1 MTDSR
6 VRDLGWDDSLY
17 DDHPRDGAARRGADT
32 GRTPH
37 TDPEDP
43 AEDADDGD
51 GPPGGPRPKRRG
63 RRVVRWTAI
72 TLAVLILGTAG
83 AGYAYYE
90 HLSDNIRKGKR
101 NSGDSD
107 VAKAPT
113 NAVNILLL
121 GADGRNSA
129 ENLKLGGAK
138 YTKGDPPRADVIM
151 LLHISADR
159 SNMSVVSI
167 PRDTRVPIPECTDP
181 ETGKKFA
188 ATTHA
193 IINESLMRGG
203 PGCTLATVQ
212 NLTKV
217 YIDHWMTIDFAGVV
231 KMADAVG
238 GVEVCVNQPV
248 WDHPTPQQPGGSG
261 LKLKAGAQKITG
273 KTALQWLRTRHAF
286 ESDLGRARAQHM
298 YMNSMV
304 RELRSQNVFTDAGR
318 LGGLAE
324 AATNAL
330 QVSEEIGTPK
340 KLFDLGM
347 QLKSV
352 PSDRITMLTM
362 PPVTDTENDQHYM
375 PDPVAA
381 PKVWS
386 RLVHDLPF
394 DDKGKKKAKKKPAES
409 GPAAR
414 PAADVPVAVVNGTA
428 GDAAGTPV
436 NGRAGVLAE
445 ALVRSGFGQA
455 ALVGTAQPSA
465 ATVIEYPASEGAQ
478 GRSDALAVAK
488 VFKLPAGVVKESS
501 HVGSV
506 TLVVGADWRDGTVF
520 QGGADDDGT
529 LPKSAGALNGANDS
543 ACMDVYRP
551 YRWDPDLG

>member
-17 DDHPRDGAARRGADT
+17 EARPQGGERGTDAPED
-32 GRTPH
+32 PH
-37 TDPEDP
+37 TDP
-43 AEDADDGD
+43 ADG
-51 GPPGGPRPKRRG
+51 GGHRQPGPRRPQRRR
-63 RRVVRWTAI
+63 RRVVRWTAV

-90 HLSDNIRKGKR
+90 HLSNNIRKGKR
-101 NSGDSD
+101 NSGESD

-113 NAVNILLL
+113 NALNILLL
-121 GADGRNSA
+121 GADGRNSE

-138 YTKGDPPRADVIM
+138 YTKGEAPRADVIM
-151 LLHISADR
+151 LVHLSADR

-167 PRDTRVPIPECTDP
+167 PRDTRVPIPKCTDP
-181 ETGKKFA
+181 KTGRTFP

-193 IINESLMRGG
+193 IINESLARGG

-212 NLTKV
+212 NLTGV

-238 GVEVCVNQPV
+238 GVEVCVKQPV

-261 LKLKAGAQKITG
+261 LKLDKGKQKISG
-273 KTALQWLRTRHAF
+273 KKALQWLRTRHAF
-286 ESDLGRARAQHM
+286 ESDLGRAKAQHM

-304 RELRSQNVFTDAGR
+304 RELRSQNIFTDGGR
-318 LGGLAE
+318 LRALAE
-324 AATNAL
+324 AATKAL

-340 KLFDLGM
+340 KLYDLGM

-352 PSDRITMLTM
+352 PSNRITMLTM

-386 RLVHDLPF
+386 RLVHDEPF
-394 DDKGKKKAKKKPAES
+394 DDNGKKKAKKKPAES

-414 PAADVPVAVVNGTA
+414 PAADIPVSVVNGTA
-428 GDAAGTPV
+428 GDSTGTPV
-436 NGRAGVLAE
+436 NGRAGTVAGVLAR
-445 ALVRSGFGQA
+445 AGFGQA
-455 ALVGTAQPSA
+455 AASTTPEPSA
-465 ATVIEYPASEGAQ
+465 TTVLSYPADEGAQ

-488 VFKLPAGVVKESS
+488 VLKLPSGVVKESS

-506 TLVVGADWRDGTVF
+506 TLLVGADWRDGTVF
-520 QGGADDDGT
+520 SGTGEDDGG
-529 LPKSAGALNGANDS
+529 LPTSAGALNGSNDS

-551 YRWDPDLG
+551 YRWDPGLG

>member
-17 DDHPRDGAARRGADT
+17 DARPQGGERGTHAPEN
-32 GRTPH
+32 PH
-37 TDPEDP
+37 TDP
-43 AEDADDGD
+43 ADG
-51 GPPGGPRPKRRG
+51 GGHRHPGPRRRR
-63 RRVVRWTAI
+63 RRVVRWTAV

-90 HLSDNIRKGKR
+90 HLSNNIRKGKR
-101 NSGDSD
+101 NSGESD

-113 NAVNILLL
+113 NALNILLL
-121 GADGRNSA
+121 GADGRNSE

-138 YTKGDPPRADVIM
+138 YTKGEAPRADVIM
-151 LLHISADR
+151 LVHLSADR

-167 PRDTRVPIPECTDP
+167 PRDTRVPIPKCTDP
-181 ETGKKFA
+181 KTGRTFA

-193 IINESLMRGG
+193 IINESLARGG

-212 NLTKV
+212 NLTGV

-238 GVEVCVNQPV
+238 GVEVCVKQPV
-248 WDHPTPQQPGGSG
+248 WDHPTRQQPGGSG
-261 LKLKAGAQKITG
+261 LKLDKGKQKISG
-273 KTALQWLRTRHAF
+273 KKALQWLRTRHAF
-286 ESDLGRARAQHM
+286 ESDLGRAKAQHM

-304 RELRSQNVFTDAGR
+304 RELRSQNIFTDGGR
-318 LGGLAE
+318 LQALAE
-324 AATNAL
+324 AATKAL

-340 KLFDLGM
+340 KLYDLGM

-352 PSDRITMLTM
+352 PSNRITMLTM

-386 RLVHDLPF
+386 RLVHDEPF
-394 DDKGKKKAKKKPAES
+394 DDNGKKKATKKQQAES

-414 PAADVPVAVVNGTA
+414 PAADIPVSVVNGTA
-428 GDAAGTPV
+428 GDSTGTPV
-436 NGRAGVLAE
+436 NGRARTVAGVLAR
-445 ALVRSGFGQA
+445 AGFGRA
-455 ALVGTAQPSA
+455 AASTTPEPSA
-465 ATVIEYPASEGAQ
+465 TTVLSYPAGDGAQ

-488 VFKLPAGVVKESS
+488 VLKLPSGVVKESS

-506 TLVVGADWRDGTVF
+506 TLLVGADWRDGTVF
-520 QGGADDDGT
+520 GGAGEDDGG
-529 LPKSAGALNGANDS
+529 LPTSAGALNGSNDS

-551 YRWDPDLG
+551 YRWDPGLG

>member
-1 MTDSR
+1 WR
-6 VRDLGWDDSLY
+6 GRE
-17 DDHPRDGAARRGADT
+17 RR
-32 GRTPH
+32 RP
-37 TDPEDP
+37 PEAP
-43 AEDADDGD
+43 S
-51 GPPGGPRPKRRG
+51 PPRPPRRCH
-63 RRVVRWTAI
+63 RVVRWTAV

-90 HLSDNIRKGKR
+90 HLSHNIRKGKR
-101 NSGDSD
+101 NSGSSD

-113 NAVNILLL
+113 NALNVLLL
-121 GADGRNSA
+121 GADGRNSR
-129 ENLKLGGAK
+129 ENLSLGGAR
-138 YTKGDPPRADVIM
+138 YTKGEAPRADVIM
-151 LLHISADR
+151 LLHVSADR

-167 PRDTRVPIPECTDP
+167 PRDTRVPIPQCTDP
-181 ETGKKFA
+181 KTGRRFA

-193 IINESLMRGG
+193 IINESLARGG
-203 PGCTLATVQ
+203 PGCTLAAVQ
-212 NLTKV
+212 NLTGV

-238 GVEVCVNQPV
+238 GVEVCVKQPV

-261 LKLKAGAQKITG
+261 LKLKAGRQKITG
-273 KTALQWLRTRHAF
+273 KKALQWLRTRHAF
-286 ESDLGRARAQHM
+286 ESDLGRAKAQHM
-298 YMNSMV
+298 YLNAMV
-304 RELRSQNVFTDAGR
+304 RELRSQNVFTDGGR
-318 LGGLAE
+318 LGDLAE
-324 AATNAL
+324 AATRAL

-386 RLVHDLPF
+386 RLVNDVPF
-394 DDKGKKKAKKKPAES
+394 DDKGRKKPQAKPGAS

-414 PAADVPVAVVNGTA
+414 PAADIPVAVVNGTA
-428 GDAAGTPV
+428 GDATGTPV
-436 NGRAGVLAE
+436 NGRARALAH
-445 ALVRSGFGQA
+445 ALAGAGFGQA
-455 ALVGTAQPSA
+455 AAVTTAQPSA
-465 ATVIEYPASEGAQ
+465 ATVIDYPAAEGAQ

-488 VFKLPAGVVKESS
+488 VFGLPGGVVKASS

-520 QGGADDDGT
+520 RGAADDDGA
-529 LPKSAGALNGANDS
+529 LLRSAGALNGANES
-543 ACMDVYRP
+543 ACMDVYAP
-551 YRWDPDLG
+551 YRWNPGLG

>member
-17 DDHPRDGAARRGADT
+17 DDHPRDGAAQRGT
-32 GRTPH
+32 GPARAPH
-37 TDPEDP
+37 TDP
-43 AEDADDGD
+43 AGDDGD
-51 GPPGGPRPKRRG
+51 GRHDGPRPARRG
-63 RRVVRWTAI
+63 RRVVRWTAV
-72 TLAVLILGTAG
+72 TLALLILGTAG

-90 HLSDNIRKGKR
+90 HLSHNIRKGKR
-101 NSGDSD
+101 NSGASD

-113 NAVNILLL
+113 NALNVLLL
-121 GADGRNSA
+121 GADGRNSE
-129 ENLKLGGAK
+129 ENLKLGGAR
-138 YTKGDPPRADVIM
+138 YTKGEAPRADVIM
-151 LLHISADR
+151 LLHVSADR

-181 ETGKKFA
+181 KTGKKFA
-188 ATTHA
+188 PTTHA
-193 IINESLMRGG
+193 IINESLARGG

-217 YIDHWMTIDFAGVV
+217 YIDHWMMIDFAGVV

-238 GVEVCVNQPV
+238 GVEVCVKQPV

-261 LKLKAGAQKITG
+261 LKLEAGRQKITG
-273 KTALQWLRTRHAF
+273 KKALQWLRTRHAF
-286 ESDLGRARAQHM
+286 ESDLGRAKAQHM

-304 RELRSQNVFTDAGR
+304 RELRSQNVFTDGGR
-318 LGGLAE
+318 LRNLAE

-340 KLFDLGM
+340 KLFELGM

-386 RLVHDLPF
+386 RLVRDVPF
-394 DDKGKKKAKKKPAES
+394 DDKGKKEAEKKPDGSA
-409 GPAAR
+409 PAAR
-414 PAADVPVAVVNGTA
+414 PAADIPVTVVNGTA

-436 NGRAGVLAE
+436 NGRARALAG
-445 ALVRSGFGQA
+445 ALTRAGFGQA
-455 ALVGTAQPSA
+455 SADTTAQPSA
-465 ATVIEYPASEGAQ
+465 ATVIDYPAAEGAQ

-488 VFKLPAGVVKESS
+488 VFKLPGSVVKESS
-501 HVGSV
+501 HVASV

-520 QGGADDDGT
+520 EGAADDDGT
-529 LPKSAGALNGANDS
+529 LPRSAGALNGANDS

-551 YRWDPDLG
+551 YRWDPGLG

>member
-17 DDHPRDGAARRGADT
+17 DDHPRDGTPQRGTDAV
-32 GRTPH
+32 RAPH
-37 TDPEDP
+37 TDP
-43 AEDADDGD
+43 GR
-51 GPPGGPRPKRRG
+51 GGGQPGGRPDGQPGARPPQRRR
-63 RRVVRWTAI
+63 RRVVRWIAV

-90 HLSDNIRKGKR
+90 HLSHNLRKGKR

-113 NAVNILLL
+113 NALNILLL

-129 ENLKLGGAK
+129 ENLKLGGAR
-138 YTKGDPPRADVIM
+138 YTKDEPPRADVIM
-151 LLHISADR
+151 LLHVSADR

-167 PRDTRVPIPECTDP
+167 PRDTRVPIPKCTDP
-181 ETGKKFA
+181 KTGKKFA

-193 IINESLMRGG
+193 IINESLARGG

-217 YIDHWMTIDFAGVV
+217 YIDHWMMIDFAGVV

-238 GVEVCVNQPV
+238 GVEVCVKQPV

-261 LKLKAGAQKITG
+261 LKLEAGSQKITG
-273 KTALQWLRTRHAF
+273 KKALQWLRTRHAF
-286 ESDLGRARAQHM
+286 ESDLGRAKAQHM

-304 RELRSQNVFTDAGR
+304 RELRSQNVFTDGGR
-318 LGGLAE
+318 LRGLAE

-352 PSDRITMLTM
+352 PSNRITMLTM

-394 DDKGKKKAKKKPAES
+394 DDKGKKKAKKEPT

-414 PAADVPVAVVNGTA
+414 PAADIPVSVVNGTA
-428 GDAAGTPV
+428 GDATGTPV
-436 NGRAGVLAE
+436 NGRARALAT
-445 ALVRSGFGQA
+445 ALAQGGFGKA
-455 ALVGTAQPSA
+455 AAATAPQPSA
-465 ATVIEYPASEGAQ
+465 ATVIEYPASGGAQ

-488 VFKLPAGVVKESS
+488 LFKLPSGVVKESS
-501 HVGSV
+501 HVASV
-506 TLVVGADWRDGTVF
+506 TLVVGADWREGTVF
-520 QGGADDDGT
+520 QGAADDDGS
-529 LPKSAGALNGANDS
+529 LPTSAGALNGANDS

-551 YRWDPDLG
+551 YRWDPGLG

>member
-17 DDHPRDGAARRGADT
+17 EPRSPDVPGQRAADA
-32 GRTPH
+32 
-37 TDPEDP
+37 PEDP
-43 AEDADDGD
+43 YAASAGGDRGQQDAR
-51 GPPGGPRPKRRG
+51 PPKRRR
-63 RRVVRWTAI
+63 RRVLRWTAV

-90 HLSDNIRKGKR
+90 HLSKNIRKGKR
-101 NSGDSD
+101 NSGESH
-107 VAKAPT
+107 VAKTPT
-113 NAVNILLL
+113 NAMNILLL
-121 GADGRNSA
+121 GADGRNSE
-129 ENLKLGGAK
+129 ENLKLGGAR

-151 LLHISADR
+151 LVHLAADR

-167 PRDTRVPIPECTDP
+167 PRDTRVPIPKCTDP
-181 ETGKKFA
+181 ETGKVFP

-193 IINESLMRGG
+193 IINESLTRGG

-212 NLTKV
+212 NLTGV

-238 GVEVCVNQPV
+238 GVDVCVLQPV

-261 LKLKAGAQKITG
+261 LKLKAGTQKISG

-286 ESDLGRARAQHM
+286 ESDLGRAKAQHM

-304 RELRSQNVFTDAGR
+304 RELRSQNVFTDSGR
-318 LGGLAE
+318 LRALAE
-324 AATNAL
+324 AATKAL
-330 QVSEEIGTPK
+330 QVSEEVGTPK
-340 KLFDLGM
+340 KLYDLGM

-386 RLVHDLPF
+386 RLVHDVPF
-394 DDKGKKKAKKKPAES
+394 DDNGRKKAKKKPADT

-414 PAADVPVAVVNGTA
+414 PAAEIPVDVVNGTA
-428 GDAAGTPV
+428 GDATGTPV
-436 NGRAGVLAE
+436 NGRA
-445 ALVRSGFGQA
+445 R
-455 ALVGTAQPSA
+455 ALVGALAGAGFGRAAANTTPQPSA
-465 ATVIEYPASEGAQ
+465 ATVLSYPAGEGAR

-488 VFKLPAGVVKESS
+488 VFKLPESVVKESS

-506 TLVVGADWRDGTVF
+506 TLLIGADWRDGTVYSGAADD
-520 QGGADDDGT
+520 GGA
-529 LPKSAGALNGANDS
+529 LPRSAGALNGANES

-551 YRWDPDLG
+551 YRWDPGLG

>member
-17 DDHPRDGAARRGADT
+17 DDHPRNGAAQRGKDAPR
-32 GRTPH
+32 GPH
-37 TDPEDP
+37 TDPGHG
-43 AEDADDGD
+43 GD
-51 GPPGGPRPKRRG
+51 GQPDGRTPPHRRRR
-63 RRVVRWTAI
+63 RRVVRWIAV
-72 TLAVLILGTAG
+72 TLALLTLGTAG
-83 AGYAYYE
+83 AAYAYYE
-90 HLSDNIRKGKR
+90 HLSHNIRKGKR

-113 NAVNILLL
+113 NALNILLL

-138 YTKGDPPRADVIM
+138 YTKGEAPRADVIM
-151 LLHISADR
+151 LLHVSADR

-167 PRDTRVPIPECTDP
+167 PRDTRVPIPQCTDP
-181 ETGKKFA
+181 ETGKTFA

-193 IINESLMRGG
+193 IINESLARGG

-217 YIDHWMTIDFAGVV
+217 YIDHWMVIDFAGVV

-238 GVEVCVNQPV
+238 GVEVCVKQPV

-261 LKLKAGAQKITG
+261 LKLEAGSQRITG

-286 ESDLGRARAQHM
+286 ESDLGRAKAQHM

-304 RELRSQNVFTDAGR
+304 RELRSQNVFTDGGR
-318 LGGLAE
+318 LRDLAE
-324 AATNAL
+324 AATKAL

-352 PSDRITMLTM
+352 PSNRITTLTM

-386 RLVHDLPF
+386 RLVHDVPF
-394 DDKGKKKAKKKPAES
+394 DDKGKKKAKKPAQT

-414 PAADVPVAVVNGTA
+414 PAADIPVAVVNGTA
-428 GDAAGTPV
+428 GDVTGTPV
-436 NGRAGVLAE
+436 NGRANALAGVLKQA
-445 ALVRSGFGQA
+445 GFGQA
-455 ALVGTAQPSA
+455 AAVAAPQPST
-465 ATVIEYPASEGAQ
+465 ATVIDYPAAEGAQ

-488 VFKLPAGVVKESS
+488 VFKLPGSVVKESS
-501 HVGSV
+501 HVASV

-520 QGGADDDGT
+520 HGAADDDGA
-529 LPKSAGALNGANDS
+529 LPTSAGALNGANDS

-551 YRWDPDLG
+551 YRWDPGLG

>member
-17 DDHPRDGAARRGADT
+17 DDHPRDGAAERGTDT
-32 GRTPH
+32 ARSPH
-37 TDPEDP
+37 TDP
-43 AEDADDGD
+43 AGDGD
-51 GPPGGPRPKRRG
+51 GRRGGPRPAKRG
-63 RRVVRWTAI
+63 RRVLKWTA
-72 TLAVLILGTAG
+72 TGLAVVVLGTAG
-83 AGYAYYE
+83 AAYAYYE

-113 NAVNILLL
+113 NALNVLLL
-121 GADGRNSA
+121 GADGRNSE

-138 YTKGDPPRADVIM
+138 YTKGNPPRADVIM
-151 LLHISADR
+151 LLHVSADR

-167 PRDTRVPIPECTDP
+167 PRDTRVPIPACTDP
-181 ETGKKFA
+181 TTGKKYA

-193 IINESLMRGG
+193 IINESLARGG

-217 YIDHWMTIDFAGVV
+217 YIDHWMMIDFAGVV
-231 KMADAVG
+231 KMADAIG
-238 GVEVCVNQPV
+238 GVDVCVKQPV

-261 LKLKAGAQKITG
+261 LKLKAGRQKITG

-286 ESDLGRARAQHM
+286 ESDLGRAQAQHM

-304 RELRSQNVFTDAGR
+304 RELRSQNVFTDGGR
-318 LGGLAE
+318 LRDLAE
-324 AATNAL
+324 AATKAL

-340 KLFDLGM
+340 ELLNLGM

-386 RLVHDLPF
+386 RLVHDVAF
-394 DDKGKKKAKKKPAES
+394 DDKGKKKPKERTEPS

-414 PAADVPVAVVNGTA
+414 PAADIPVTVVNGTA

-436 NGRAGVLAE
+436 NGRARALAGVLAQ
-445 ALVRSGFGQA
+445 SGFGRA
-455 ALVGTAQPSA
+455 TADGTAQPTA
-465 ATVIEYPASEGAQ
+465 ATVLEYPAAEGGQ

-488 VFKLPAGVVKESS
+488 ALGLPGGAVKASS

-506 TLVVGADWRDGTVF
+506 TLVVGADWRDGTAF
-520 QGGADDDGT
+520 QGAADDGGT

-551 YRWDPDLG
+551 YRWDPGLG